1 MPGRRRGQTRD
12 ALAIA
17 EENFENFYKECA
29 TMSAI
34 IGTIGN
40 DEPRNFKEA
49 WWHTE
54 QIKRKKWR
62 KAISKELSD
71 MIDNMRCME
80 KCPTQ

>member
-1 MPGRRRGQTRD
+1 M
-12 ALAIA
+12 
-17 EENFENFYKECA
+17 ECA
-29 TMSAI
+29 MMSAI

-62 KAISKELSD
+62 KAIRKELSD
-71 MIDNMRCME
+71 IITQGVWKNVPLNDVPEERRLIGSKWVFKE
-80 KCPTQ
+80 KRDG